1 MLRWFLA
8 LTVAAVS
15 LSTASAAFNVSAI
28 PSVGPI
34 QTGPG
39 YNTYLA
45 NAIQG
50 LHNGGSFGAPGTTS
64 YYTPAG
70 SYTNGGSINN
80 IDQLNGGVTGLFRGV
95 INDPAYTGSLGNAL
109 YMGLA
114 LTSTAGSTIAP
125 NGVTYN
131 GYNYS
136 GNPPPPFVSTTAP
149 FSLASVLSNGNVYGA
164 TTSGGPITQLT
175 AANAATPYAELY
187 YVGPAYSVTD
197 FFGSDWTNPATL
209 AALFPD
215 PATPRGFL
223 SGSYAACGV
232 TGVGGTDING
242 VPAPATFVLMGLGFV
257 GSSVVAR
264 VRRRRVVA

>member
-131 GYNYS
+131 GYTYPL
-136 GNPPPPFVSTTAP
+136 GNTTPFN
-149 FSLASVLSNGNVYGA
+149 LASALGGGNVYGA
-164 TTSGGPITQLT
+164 TTSGGPISQLT

-187 YVGPAYSVTD
+187 YVGPAYSISD
-197 FFGSDWTNPATL
+197 FFGTDWTNPATL

-215 PATPRGFL
+215 PATPHAL
-223 SGSYAACGV
+223 LQGSYTAAGV